1 MILPITGYEAEE
13 NFSKL
18 AVLKNKFRS
27 TILQEILNYLSI
39 LSIKNHITEP
49 LSYEEAIK
57 EHAAKKCRKKSI
69 TEVCHAV
76 N

>member
-1 MILPITGYEAEE
+1 MTLPITGYEAEG

-18 AVLKNKFRS
+18 AVLKNKIRS
-27 TILQEILNYLSI
+27 TILQERLNYLSI
-39 LSIKNHITEP
+39 LSIKNHIAEP
-49 LSYEEAIK
+49 LSYEEATK

-69 TEVCHAV
+69 TELCQAV